1 MIQAKISNAPVAARK
16 VIAPAAVVILKAAV
30 IELQGPAKKSGSKR

>member
-1 MIQAKISNAPVAARK
+1 MMQAKISNALVAAQK

-30 IELQGPAKKSGSKR
+30 IELQGPARK

>member
-30 IELQGPAKKSGSKR
+30 IELQGLAKK